1 MAMEIGMNAGLTD
14 VNETMR
20 PSLNHG
26 CLDHPGH
33 HPNDA
38 AREFAEYDAV
48 VSLHA
53 VTGKEVRGA
62 IKGLFYVA
70 DKEWALQFE
79 SNQGAVVFSCCLT
92 HSEGWRCRFLYAH
105 VGQVRATGNAME
117 SGIAYGYPRPE
128 ANSSFA
134 RWSRSGSRTTSTPV
148 IASACATCTMEA

>member
-1 MAMEIGMNAGLTD
+1 MAMEIGMYAGLLD
-14 VNETMR
+14 IDEAVRPPLNERRLDYTR
-20 PSLNHG
+20 HHSNH
-26 CLDHPGH
+26 
-33 HPNDA
+33 A

-70 DKEWALQFE
+70 DKERALQLE
-79 SNQGAVVFSCCLT
+79 SNQGAVVFSGCLT
-92 HSEGWRCRFLYAH
+92 HSEGWRCRFLDAH
-105 VGQVRATGNAME
+105 VGQVCAKGNVME
-117 SGIAYGYPRPE
+117 SGSAYGYPPPE

>member
-1 MAMEIGMNAGLTD
+1 MYASLLD
-14 VNETMR
+14 VDKTMR
-20 PSLNHG
+20 PPLNHG
-26 CLDHPGH
+26 PVDDTRHN
-33 HPNDA
+33 PNHA

-53 VTGKEVRGA
+53 VTGKEVWGA

-117 SGIAYGYPRPE
+117 REAAYG
-128 ANSSFA
+128 
-134 RWSRSGSRTTSTPV
+134 
-148 IASACATCTMEA
+148 